1 MAERILI
8 VGGGI
13 AGLTLNRALG
23 DGPYHVEL
31 IERDVGKDR
40 LGAGI
45 AVQPNAMRVLHSLGA
60 SDAVERAGSIIATL
74 GYRDQDG
81 AMLCQ
86 IDLDDLWSGVGS
98 FVGIT
103 RTALHDALLW
113 RPERC
118 RFGTVVMSLRERD
131 GQVSVSLADG
141 TSADYDLV
149 VGADGINSD
158 VRRAAVGAA
167 PPCFAGQMAWRSVA
181 RVRPDGLDGVQF
193 WLGEDRFFGLFPAGN
208 GITYG
213 VGNVTSE
220 RVREPVP
227 GRKNRLLELFAAF
240 GPPVRQYLAAIGGDG
255 EIHCSP
261 IEWLPAPAWHS
272 GRVVLIGD
280 AAHAMSPMMG
290 QGGCMA
296 IEDALV
302 LAEELRSAGD
312 IPAAIAAYEKR
323 RRPRVDWVREQS
335 RALTELVRQ
344 PAVVRNTALRERGSS
359 GFYDRF
365 RPLVAAP

>member
-31 IERDVGKDR
+31 IESYAGRDR
-40 LGAGI
+40 PGAAI
-45 AVQPNAMRVLHSLGA
+45 AVQPNAMRVLNCLGV
-60 SDAVERAGSIIATL
+60 SDAVERAGSIISRL

-81 AMLCQ
+81 ALLCE

-118 RFGTVVMSLRERD
+118 RFGTVAMSVRELD
-131 GQVSVSLADG
+131 GHVSVSLGDG

-149 VGADGINSD
+149 VGADGINSEI
-158 VRRAAVGAA
+158 RRTAVDAGK
-167 PPCFAGQMAWRSVA
+167 PCFAGQMAWRSVA

-208 GITYG
+208 SITYG

-220 RVREPVP
+220 RVREPVSA
-227 GRKNRLLELFAAF
+227 RKNRLLELFAAF
-240 GPPVRQYLAAIGGDG
+240 GPPVQQYLAAIGGDG
-255 EIHCSP
+255 DIHCSP

-272 GRVVLIGD
+272 TRIVLIGD

-312 IPAAIAAYEKR
+312 IPAALAAYEKR
-323 RRPRVDWVREQS
+323 RGPRVEWVREQS

-344 PAVVRNTALRERGSS
+344 PPIVRNTALRERGSS
-359 GFYDRF
+359 GFHDRF
-365 RPLVAAP
+365 RPLAAAA